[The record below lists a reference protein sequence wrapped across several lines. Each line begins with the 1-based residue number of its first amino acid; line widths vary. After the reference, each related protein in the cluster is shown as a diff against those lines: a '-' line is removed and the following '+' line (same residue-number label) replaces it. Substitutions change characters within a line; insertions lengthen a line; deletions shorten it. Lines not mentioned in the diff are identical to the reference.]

1 MGSFVIHNLIN
12 ALERRQET
20 PLSAKL
26 LLTFVD
32 TCLLTKVVSEW
43 ALQVTVLL
51 TFSFFL
57 LETGSFLLKLKSPAQ
72 CSLMTFRIVSVTRVL
87 LLAFTINSC

>member
-1 MGSFVIHNLIN
+1 MGSFLLHNLIN

-20 PLSAKL
+20 PLSEKL
-26 LLTFVD
+26 LPTFVD
-32 TCLLTKVVSEW
+32 TCLLTKALSEW

-57 LETGSFLLKLKSPAQ
+57 LETGSFLLKLKSAAQ
-72 CSLMTFRIVSVTRVL
+72 CSLITFRIVSVAHV
-87 LLAFTINSC
+87 FCC

>member
-1 MGSFVIHNLIN
+1 MWSFVLHNLTN

-20 PLSAKL
+20 PLSEKF

-32 TCLLTKVVSEW
+32 TCLLTKALSEW
-43 ALQVTVLL
+43 ALQVAVLL

-72 CSLMTFRIVSVTRVL
+72 CSLITFRIVSVTQFCFVVSL
-87 LLAFTINSC
+87 HQ